1 LISYFFRKEF
11 DDVEDLP
18 ITFYRRLLSQAMNLG
33 NLLRQGEFEM
43 QTDDEKQE
51 QALEEYKRLVKEGRF
66 PKRGK

>member
-1 LISYFFRKEF
+1 
-11 DDVEDLP
+11 
-18 ITFYRRLLSQAMNLG
+18 MG